1 MTPELRRVEFLGR
14 SRRDLRSFPTLARE
28 QAGRQI
34 LLLQQGLE
42 PMDWKPMK
50 SIGAGASEIRVR
62 EESGAYRV
70 IYIAKFKEAVYV
82 LHCFE
87 KRSQKTSRADLE
99 LATAR
104 YREVLA
110 RRPRL

>member
-1 MTPELRRVEFLGR
+1 
-14 SRRDLRSFPTLARE
+14 
-28 QAGRQI
+28 
-34 LLLQQGLE
+34 
-42 PMDWKPMK
+42 MDWKPMK